1 MILIKY
7 SLVDKLLPS
16 DAEPLLT
23 AVQRIHQ
30 TAQLIQFYNV
40 LHPTIHISSSALAK
54 TFSLSISRLFSSWN
68 PAISIVMP
76 FFRYT

>member
-7 SLVDKLLPS
+7 SLVDKLLLY

-30 TAQLIQFYNV
+30 TAQLIQF
-40 LHPTIHISSSALAK
+40 L
-54 TFSLSISRLFSSWN
+54 
-68 PAISIVMP
+68 
-76 FFRYT
+76 